1 MQNIKSGKRLKIDTV
16 TQSKTGFC
24 PNAGADLPLTAAEQP
39 DRRPS
44 LSVKP
49 PFTPKYVNCACGC
62 R

>member
-24 PNAGADLPLTAAEQP
+24 PNAGADLPLTATEQP

-49 PFTPKYVNCACGC
+49 PFTPK
-62 R
+62 